1 MLAMRVNYVGELGW
15 ELHVPM
21 EQMVPIYDALWEA
34 GKAFD
39 IRDFGMYAM
48 DSLRL
53 EKVYRGWKSDMTHEY
68 TPLMASLDRF
78 VDFQKPAFRGLEAL
92 VKERSKGPKERFVPL
107 VARRRQGLRRAG
119 LRAGLSRRGAGGAGR
134 PPAATATPS
143 ARASRS
149 PMCAPISPTSARR
162 WRSRCSATGARR
174 SVSQEPDL
182 LRSGQCAVARP

>member
-34 GKAFD
+34 GKEFD

-92 VKERSKGPKERFVPL
+92 VKERNSGPKERFVPL
-107 VARRRQGLRRAG
+107 VLDEAKDCDAP
-119 LRAGLSRRGAGGAGR
+119 ACAPVYRGEELVGPRR

-149 PMCAPISPTSARR
+149 PMCAPISRTSGETLEIEVFGDRR
-162 WRSRCSATGARR
+162 KAV
-174 SVSQEPDL
+174 VSQEPIFDPDNAR
-182 LRSGQCAVARP
+182 LRA